1 MRHAADYSWSNA
13 YRSAALETDFT
24 KLYARIEEALTAIDK
39 RLDGAAKLADAEFDE
54 LQAALHSLYEMS
66 AERPTRK
73 TGRFG

>member
-1 MRHAADYSWSNA
+1 MPRTSQYSWSNA

-24 KLYARIEEALTAIDK
+24 KLYARIEDALTAIEK
-39 RLDGAAKLADAEFDE
+39 RLDGTAKLADAEFDE

-73 TGRFG
+73 PGS

>member
-1 MRHAADYSWSNA
+1 MRRASQYSWSKA

-24 KLYARIEEALTAIDK
+24 KLYSRIEEALAAINN
-39 RLDGAAKLADAEFDE
+39 RLDGTAKLADAEFDE

-73 TGRFG
+73 SGS